1 VIREFRD
8 FLVKQNAL
16 ALAVAVILG
25 AAIGKIVS
33 SIVEDVINPIIGLAL
48 PGGNWREAKIVLSRT
63 TDATGKVLENGIT
76 YGHLIGAIVD
86 FVIIAFV
93 IFLIVRYALPKPEAA
108 PATKECPQCR
118 TLIPVSATRCHACP
132 GGGIRDRMSAIP
144 GGRFACRR
152 GDGPAIFL
160 AR

>member
-48 PGGNWREAKIVLSRT
+48 PGGNWREAKIVL
-63 TDATGKVLENGIT
+63 
-76 YGHLIGAIVD
+76 
-86 FVIIAFV
+86 
-93 IFLIVRYALPKPEAA
+93 
-108 PATKECPQCR
+108 
-118 TLIPVSATRCHACP
+118 
-132 GGGIRDRMSAIP
+132 
-144 GGRFACRR
+144 
-152 GDGPAIFL
+152 
-160 AR
+160 